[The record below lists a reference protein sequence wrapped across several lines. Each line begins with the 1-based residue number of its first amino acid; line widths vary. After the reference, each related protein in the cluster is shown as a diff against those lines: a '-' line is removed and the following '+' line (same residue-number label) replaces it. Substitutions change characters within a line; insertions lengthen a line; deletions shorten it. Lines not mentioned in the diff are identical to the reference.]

1 LFLRLFNVLKRAWF
15 EARRRHNVQIELQNI
30 GKKFGGKYIFRHL
43 DRTFHSGDHVG
54 IVGQNGS
61 GKSTLVQIISG
72 YLSASEGMVKYGEI
86 LSDQVWKHISLC
98 SPAMGLYEDFTL
110 LEHLQFTHGL
120 KSFESDYLVSEIPR
134 ILQLE
139 KHSNK
144 ELKYFSSG
152 MKQRVK
158 LGTALL
164 SDVSCV
170 FLDEPCAHLDKD
182 AEKWFSE
189 FVISTKKNKTVI
201 VASNASESELTGC
214 SEIWTLS

>member
-1 LFLRLFNVLKRAWF
+1 M
-15 EARRRHNVQIELQNI
+15 QIDLQNI
-30 GKKFGGKYIFRHL
+30 GKKFGGKFIFRQL
-43 DRTFHSGDHVG
+43 NRTFQSGEHVG

-61 GKSTLVQIISG
+61 GKSTLLQIISG
-72 YLSASEGMVKYGEI
+72 YLSASEGMVIYEGI
-86 LSDQVWKHISLC
+86 PSDQIWRQVSIC
-98 SPAMGLYEDFTL
+98 SPALGLYEDFTL
-110 LEHLQFTHGL
+110 LEHLRFTHGL
-120 KSFESDYLVSEIPR
+120 KPFESNYSLTEIPE

-139 KHSNK
+139 KHGNK

-189 FVISTKKNKTVI
+189 FVMLSKKNKTVI
-201 VASNASESELTGC
+201 VASNDSESELTGC
-214 SEIWTLS
+214 SDIWTLS

>member
-1 LFLRLFNVLKRAWF
+1 M
-15 EARRRHNVQIELQNI
+15 QIELQNI
-30 GKKFGGKYIFRHL
+30 GKKFGGKFIFRQL
-43 DRTFHSGDHVG
+43 NRTFQSGEHVG

-72 YLSASEGMVKYGEI
+72 SLSASEGVVIYEGI
-86 LSDQVWKHISLC
+86 PSDQIWKQVSIC

-120 KSFESDYLVSEIPR
+120 KPFESSYSVKEIPE

-139 KHSNK
+139 KHANK
-144 ELKYFSSG
+144 ALKYFSSG

-170 FLDEPCAHLDKD
+170 FLDEPCAHLDKE

-189 FVISTKKNKTVI
+189 FVISSKKNKTII
-201 VASNASESELTGC
+201 VASNASETELTGC
-214 SEIWTLS
+214 SDVWTLS

>member
-1 LFLRLFNVLKRAWF
+1 
-15 EARRRHNVQIELQNI
+15 VQIELQDI

-43 DRTFHSGDHVG
+43 NRTLLSGDHIG

-72 YLSASEGMVKYGEI
+72 YLSASEGLVTYAGI
-86 LSDQVWKHISLC
+86 SSDQVWKHISLC

-120 KSFESDYLVSEIPR
+120 KPFEGTFAVNEIPE

-139 KHSNK
+139 KHGNK

-164 SDVSCV
+164 ADVSCV

-182 AEKWFSE
+182 AEKWFSQ
-189 FVISTKKNKTVI
+189 FVVSSRKNKTVV

-214 SEIWTLS
+214 SDVWTLS

>member
-1 LFLRLFNVLKRAWF
+1 M
-15 EARRRHNVQIELQNI
+15 QIELQNI
-30 GKKFGGKYIFRHL
+30 GKKFGGKFIFRQL
-43 DRTFHSGDHVG
+43 NRTFQSGEHVG

-72 YLSASEGMVKYGEI
+72 SLSASEGVVIYEGI
-86 LSDQVWKHISLC
+86 PSDQIWKQVSIC

-120 KSFESDYLVSEIPR
+120 KPFESSYSVKEIPE

-139 KHSNK
+139 KHANK
-144 ELKYFSSG
+144 ALKYFSSG

-170 FLDEPCAHLDKD
+170 FLDEPCAHLDKE

-189 FVISTKKNKTVI
+189 FVISSTKNKTVI
-201 VASNASESELTGC
+201 VASNASETELTGC
-214 SEIWTLS
+214 SDVWTLS

>member
-1 LFLRLFNVLKRAWF
+1 M
-15 EARRRHNVQIELQNI
+15 QIELQNI
-30 GKKFGGKYIFRHL
+30 GKKFGGKFIFRQL
-43 DRTFHSGDHVG
+43 NRTFQSGEHVG

-72 YLSASEGMVKYGEI
+72 YLSASEGVVIYEGI
-86 LSDQVWKHISLC
+86 PSDQIWKQVSIC

-110 LEHLQFTHGL
+110 LEHLQLTHGL
-120 KSFESDYLVSEIPR
+120 KPFESSYSVKEIPE

-139 KHSNK
+139 KHANK
-144 ELKYFSSG
+144 ALKYFSSG

-170 FLDEPCAHLDKD
+170 FLDEPCAHLDKE

-189 FVISTKKNKTVI
+189 FVMSSKKNKTVI
-201 VASNASESELTGC
+201 VASNASETELTGC
-214 SEIWTLS
+214 SDVWTLS

>member
-1 LFLRLFNVLKRAWF
+1 
-15 EARRRHNVQIELQNI
+15 VQIELQNI

-43 DRTFHSGDHVG
+43 ERTFHSGDHVG

-72 YLSASEGMVKYGEI
+72 YLSASEGVIQYEGISSEE
-86 LSDQVWKHISLC
+86 VWKRISLC

-120 KSFESDYLVSEIPR
+120 KPFESAYLVSDIPEI
-134 ILQLE
+134 IQLE
-139 KHSNK
+139 KHANK
-144 ELKYFSSG
+144 PLKYFSSG

-164 SDVSCV
+164 SEVSCV

-182 AEKWFSE
+182 AENWFSE
-189 FVISTKKNKTVI
+189 FVLASKKNKTII

-214 SEIWTLS
+214 SDVWNLS

>member
-1 LFLRLFNVLKRAWF
+1 M
-15 EARRRHNVQIELQNI
+15 QIELQNI
-30 GKKFGGKYIFRHL
+30 GKKFGGKFIFRQL
-43 DRTFHSGDHVG
+43 NRTFQSGEHVG

-72 YLSASEGMVKYGEI
+72 YLSASEGVVIYEGI
-86 LSDQVWKHISLC
+86 PSDQIWKQVSIC

-120 KSFESDYLVSEIPR
+120 KPFESSYSVKEIPE

-139 KHSNK
+139 KHANK
-144 ELKYFSSG
+144 ALKYFSSG

-170 FLDEPCAHLDKD
+170 FLDEPCAHLDKE

-189 FVISTKKNKTVI
+189 FVISSKKIKTVI
-201 VASNASESELTGC
+201 VASNASETELTGC
-214 SEIWTLS
+214 SDVWILS

>member
-1 LFLRLFNVLKRAWF
+1 M
-15 EARRRHNVQIELQNI
+15 QIELQNI
-30 GKKFGGKYIFRHL
+30 GKKFGGKFIFRQL
-43 DRTFHSGDHVG
+43 NRTFQSGEHVG

-72 YLSASEGMVKYGEI
+72 DLSASEGVVIYEGI
-86 LSDQVWKHISLC
+86 PSDQIWKQVSIC

-120 KSFESDYLVSEIPR
+120 KPFESSYSVKEIPE

-139 KHSNK
+139 KHANK
-144 ELKYFSSG
+144 ALKYFSSG

-170 FLDEPCAHLDKD
+170 FLDEPCAHLDKE

-189 FVISTKKNKTVI
+189 FVISSKKNKTVI
-201 VASNASESELTGC
+201 VASNASETELTGC
-214 SEIWTLS
+214 SDVWILS

>member
-1 LFLRLFNVLKRAWF
+1 M
-15 EARRRHNVQIELQNI
+15 QIELQNI

-43 DRTFHSGDHVG
+43 ERTFHSGDHVG

-72 YLSASEGMVKYGEI
+72 YLSASEGVIQYEGISSEE
-86 LSDQVWKHISLC
+86 VWKRISLC

-120 KSFESDYLVSEIPR
+120 KPFESAYLVSDIPEI
-134 ILQLE
+134 IQLE
-139 KHSNK
+139 KHANK
-144 ELKYFSSG
+144 PLKYFSSG

-164 SDVSCV
+164 S
-170 FLDEPCAHLDKD
+170 L
-182 AEKWFSE
+182 
-189 FVISTKKNKTVI
+189 
-201 VASNASESELTGC
+201 G
-214 SEIWTLS
+214 

>member
-1 LFLRLFNVLKRAWF
+1 M
-15 EARRRHNVQIELQNI
+15 QIELQNI
-30 GKKFGGKYIFRHL
+30 GKKFGGKFIFRQL
-43 DRTFHSGDHVG
+43 NRTFQSGEHVG

-72 YLSASEGMVKYGEI
+72 YLSASEGVVIYEGI
-86 LSDQVWKHISLC
+86 PSDQIWKQVSIC

-120 KSFESDYLVSEIPR
+120 KPFEPSYSVKEIPE

-139 KHSNK
+139 KHANK
-144 ELKYFSSG
+144 ALKYFSSG

-170 FLDEPCAHLDKD
+170 FLDEPCAHLDKE

-189 FVISTKKNKTVI
+189 FVISSKKNKTVI
-201 VASNASESELTGC
+201 VASNASETELTGC
-214 SEIWTLS
+214 SDVWTLS

>member
-1 LFLRLFNVLKRAWF
+1 M
-15 EARRRHNVQIELQNI
+15 QIDLQDI
-30 GKKFGGKYIFRHL
+30 GKKFGGKYIFRQL
-43 DRTFHSGDHVG
+43 NRTFHSGDHIG

-72 YLSASEGMVKYGEI
+72 YLSASEGLVTYEGI
-86 LSDQVWKHISLC
+86 LSDQIWKHISLC

-120 KSFESDYLVSEIPR
+120 KPFEGAFSVNEIPE

-139 KHSNK
+139 KHGNK

-164 SDVSCV
+164 ADVSCV

-189 FVISTKKNKTVI
+189 FVISSKKNKTVI
-201 VASNASESELTGC
+201 VASNASDAELTGC
-214 SEIWTLS
+214 SDVWTLG

>member
-1 LFLRLFNVLKRAWF
+1 LRLFNVLKRAWF